1 MTLPVEAC
9 EMVMWSNNVR
19 WSYGQTMWDGH
30 LVKQCEMVMWSN
42 NVRWSCGQT
51 MWDGHVVKQSSIL
64 KGFLFP
70 SICGPTQIE
79 HCCHREWFVSFV
91 L

>member
-51 MWDGHVVKQSSIL
+51 MWDGHVVKQ
-64 KGFLFP
+64 
-70 SICGPTQIE
+70 C
-79 HCCHREWFVSFV
+79 
-91 L
+91 